1 DDVGSAYASLL
12 RLKNLPI
19 DVIKIDQ
26 GFIRELTNKLQD
38 LIFVESLVSLGL
50 AMGVLITVEG
60 VETEAHIAFLREMKV
75 DYLQGYAIARPLE
88 AEAVA
93 NFVSTFALGAGD
105 ADTPLLALYQHL
117 GWVRAAAESA
127 INHGL
132 YEDAELAACPIKT
145 WLHAHA
151 AELPEVETLLAE
163 HETVH
168 ILGREILQVRQRGTR
183 DELHRLLGQL
193 REHSHLFQE
202 RLGQAVKTMR
212 ENAEDEVKTSSS
224 EGTPQ

>member
-19 DVIKIDQ
+19 DEIKIDQ
-26 GFIRELTNKLQD
+26 GFIRELSNKPQD
-38 LIFVESLVSLGL
+38 LIFVESLINLGL
-50 AMGVLITVEG
+50 GMGVLITVEG
-60 VETEAHIAFLREMKV
+60 VETEAHIALLREMKV

-93 NFVSTFALGAGD
+93 NFVRTFVLGAGD

-117 GWVRAAAESA
+117 GWVHAAAESA

-132 YEDAELAACPIKT
+132 YEHAELAACPITT

-151 AELPEVETLLAE
+151 SELPEVETLLAE
-163 HETVH
+163 HKTVH
-168 ILGREILQVRQRGTR
+168 ILGREIFQARQSGTR
-183 DELHRLLGQL
+183 EELHRLLGQL
-193 REHSHLFQE
+193 HEHSHRFQDG
-202 RLGQAVKTMR
+202 LGQAVKIMR
-212 ENAEDEVKTSSS
+212 ENAEAKALPPSS
-224 EGTPQ
+224 EDIY